1 VSFDVRQEYG
11 ANQSAPTQPTHRA
24 ESDPMSGLDQA
35 SVSSSAIV
43 LALTL
48 LVAAVVVMFYVL
60 PAWFDPGAVSVNI
73 RP

>member
-1 VSFDVRQEYG
+1 MSFEERQVYDEGHSTVRL
-11 ANQSAPTQPTHRA
+11 PTPRP
-24 ESDPMSGLDQA
+24 ESEPVSGLDLA

-73 RP
+73 QR